1 MTELV
6 QLVLGTIEGA
16 ASGAVFILALVSGF
30 CVAVGMIKLRK
41 TAGNTMVVKS
51 LDETINHQPM
61 VYYPPDVPRG
71 PIDQL
76 RTPELLEASARSSQ

>member
-1 MTELV
+1 MTEVV
-6 QLVLGTIEGA
+6 QIVVGTVEGG
-16 ASGAVFILALVSGF
+16 ASSALFILALVIGF
-30 CVAVGMIKLRK
+30 CVAVGLVKLKK

-51 LDETINHQPM
+51 LDETISHQPM
-61 VYYPPDVPRG
+61 VFYPPAPRG